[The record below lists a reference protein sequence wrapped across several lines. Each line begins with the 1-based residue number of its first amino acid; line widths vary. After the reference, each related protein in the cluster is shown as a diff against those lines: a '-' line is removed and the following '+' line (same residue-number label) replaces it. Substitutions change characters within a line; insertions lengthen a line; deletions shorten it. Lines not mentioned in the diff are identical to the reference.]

1 MTLSQIII
9 ESLGK
14 GPQSLPQL
22 ACSLHTRGAVRIEFM
37 YAEARK
43 VVRELQDAGRIE
55 QCGEGLNTCW
65 RLPAKTPMETTGK
78 NK

>member
-1 MTLSQIII
+1 MTHAQIIL
-9 ESLGK
+9 ESLGN

-22 ACSLHTRGAVRIEFM
+22 ACSLHMRGAVRTEHM

-43 VVRELQDAGRIE
+43 VVRELQDAGHIE

-65 RLPAKTPMETTGK
+65 RLPAKTPMENT
-78 NK
+78 